1 MSQKESRKVEALE
14 KEQENE
20 LNNKEQASEL
30 STLSQ
35 EIEQDII
42 KILNKIDGNQKQL
55 MKASLDFYSTYLST
69 ISDIMQK
76 GLIGT
81 CEKGLSGLGN
91 SIPSKKFEGQVAK
104 IYGDLQTNFINSVR
118 LNNNLILNMLD
129 LAMANNR
136 LYSSALVNDFMF
148 NLFSP
153 PKAGKWQYF

>member
-1 MSQKESRKVEALE
+1 MSQKESKVEVLT
-14 KEQENE
+14 
-20 LNNKEQASEL
+20 KEQANDSNHKEQVAEL

-35 EIEQDII
+35 EIEQDFI

-55 MKASLDFYSTYLST
+55 VKASLDFYSTYLST

-81 CEKGLSGLGN
+81 SEKGLSGFGN
-91 SIPSKKFEGQVAK
+91 SIPSKKFEGQIAK
-104 IYGDLQTNFINSVR
+104 IYEDLQTNFINSVR

-129 LAMANNR
+129 LAIANNR
-136 LYSSALVNDFMF
+136 LYSSALINDFMF

-153 PKAGKWQYF
+153 PKVR

>member
-1 MSQKESRKVEALE
+1 MSQKESRKVVEALE

-20 LNNKEQASEL
+20 LNNKEQAAEL

-81 CEKGLSGLGN
+81 FEKSLSGGLGN

-153 PKAGKWQYF
+153 PKVG

>member
-1 MSQKESRKVEALE
+1 MSQKESRKVVEALE

-20 LNNKEQASEL
+20 LNNNEQAAEF

-35 EIEQDII
+35 DMEQDMI
-42 KILNKIDGNQKQL
+42 KILNKIDGNQKKL
-55 MKASLDFYSTYLST
+55 VKASLDFYSTYLST

-76 GLIGT
+76 GFIGT
-81 CEKGLSGLGN
+81 YEKSLSGLGN
-91 SIPSKKFEGQVAK
+91 SIPSKKFEGQIAK
-104 IYGDLQTNFINSVR
+104 IYEDLQANFINSVR

-136 LYSSALVNDFMF
+136 LYSSAFVNDFMF

-153 PKAGKWQYF
+153 PKTG

>member
-1 MSQKESRKVEALE
+1 MSQKESKVEVLT
-14 KEQENE
+14 
-20 LNNKEQASEL
+20 KEQANDSNHKEQVAEL

-35 EIEQDII
+35 EIEQDFI

-55 MKASLDFYSTYLST
+55 VKASLDFYSTYLST

-81 CEKGLSGLGN
+81 SEKGLSSFGN
-91 SIPSKKFEGQVAK
+91 SIPSKKFEGQITK
-104 IYGDLQTNFINSVR
+104 IYEDLQTNFINSVR

-129 LAMANNR
+129 LAIANNR

-153 PKAGKWQYF
+153 RKAG

>member
-20 LNNKEQASEL
+20 LNNKEQAAEL

-55 MKASLDFYSTYLST
+55 LKASLDFYSTYLST
-69 ISDIMQK
+69 ISDITQK
-76 GLIGT
+76 SLTGT
-81 CEKGLSGLGN
+81 FEKSLGGLGN
-91 SIPSKKFEGQVAK
+91 SIPSMKFEGQIAK
-104 IYGDLQTNFINSVR
+104 IYEDLQTNFINSVR

-129 LAMANNR
+129 LAMANSR
-136 LYSSALVNDFMF
+136 LCSSALVNDFMF

-153 PKAGKWQYF
+153 PKVG

>member
-1 MSQKESRKVEALE
+1 MSQKESRKVVETVE

-20 LNNKEQASEL
+20 INDNEQAAEL

-35 EIEQDII
+35 EIERDII
-42 KILNKIDGNQKQL
+42 KILNKIEGNQKHL

-76 GLIGT
+76 ALVGT
-81 CEKGLSGLGN
+81 FEKSLTGLGN
-91 SIPSKKFEGQVAK
+91 SIPSKFEGQIAK
-104 IYGDLQTNFINSVR
+104 IYEDLQTNFINSVR
-118 LNNNLILNMLD
+118 LNNNLILNMLN

-148 NLFSP
+148 NLFSL
-153 PKAGKWQYF
+153 PKA